1 MAHLENI
8 WVYDPNDKEPY
19 MSVKVA
25 MKPHGTVSI
34 KVSLPDNFLK
44 AIIDIA
50 QTAADAHE
58 ALARAEILGDQ
69 PRTRDTV
76 HNTKESI

>member
-1 MAHLENI
+1 MAHIENI
-8 WVYDPNDKEPY
+8 WVYDPNDKTAY

-25 MKPHGTVSI
+25 MKPHGTARI

-44 AIIDIA
+44 AIISIA

-58 ALARAEILGDQ
+58 ALARAEILGDTHKTD
-69 PRTRDTV
+69 PGVR
-76 HNTKESI
+76 E